1 MPTAGGINDYQEFK
15 DVNANVVAYVSANG
29 EFVTQFGQS
38 VGPMT
43 PVTTTST
50 IPSSASTVQV
60 GAIAGAITLTLPAA
74 SSVTPGRELVIND
87 GNGSISSSATV
98 ALKTPASGGKIGGVA
113 ANTASTSAAPY
124 AFINAAW
131 GAVRLISDGVNWNPF

>member
-1 MPTAGGINDYQEFK
+1 MPTAGGTNDYQEFK
-15 DVNANVVAYVSANG
+15 DVNANVLAYFSSAG
-29 EFVTQFGQS
+29 EFVTQYASAQ
-38 VGPMT
+38 GPVT
-43 PVTTTST
+43 LVTTTST
-50 IPSSASTVQV
+50 VPTSASLVSV
-60 GAIAGAITLTLPAA
+60 GAIAAAITLTLPAA
-74 SSVTPGRELVIND
+74 NTVTPGRELVIND

-131 GAVRLISDGVNWNPF
+131 GAVRLVSDGTNWNPF